1 MDETLDT
8 GGSSW
13 AGWIQDVAGSVIG
26 KAADAQYV
34 RPYDIKELQL
44 QALGDAGYY
53 REGMAGTV
61 KPNAGLGGISP
72 TMLLLAGAAVVVVL
86 MLKD

>member
-1 MDETLDT
+1 MDEVFDT

-13 AGWIQDVAGSVIG
+13 AGWFQDVAGSVIS

-44 QALGDAGYY
+44 QALGDSGYY
-53 REGMAGTV
+53 REGMAGTT
-61 KPNAGLGGISP
+61 KASSATITP
-72 TMLLLAGAAVVVVL
+72 TMLLLAGAALVAVL

>member
-8 GGSSW
+8 GGSNW
-13 AGWIQDVAGSVIG
+13 ADWFQSVAGGVIG

-34 RPYDIKELQL
+34 RPYDIQSLRLQ
-44 QALGDAGYY
+44 QLGASGYY
-53 REGMAGTV
+53 TEGMAGTR
-61 KPNAGLGGISP
+61 AAASTGISP
-72 TMLLLAGAAVVVVL
+72 GLLLLAGAAVVAVL